1 MQKRDKKRY
10 VKGIVSTQIF
20 LLISAIFAFAFVL
33 GESNSV
39 SGQNEAWIISNGVP
53 KKISLGEYNSNT
65 MGSLFESEQEATSSL
80 TKGTVPGGENQDN
93 SKENSKSQVPTGIVP
108 VGFTTIQKI
117 FTEDTSNVL
126 KTVKFGGQELTGKVL
141 NINNKYYIQGADK
154 KIYELNG
161 YKADTG
167 VANSVVDASVVPAE
181 YEFYGLTGQDA
192 YFASAVVYA
201 AAAYGLGQM
210 IGSFLGFD
218 KKQSN
223 ALGLALGSGV
233 ATYQLSQG
241 FLGATKGLTG
251 QAGLIGAGVALLVF
265 VATYEKTGKKTI
277 TFTCGAF
284 EPPVGGAKCEECN
297 KDKFRPCTEYRCKA
311 LGQACQLL
319 NKEAPGKELC
329 TWVNRG
335 DSISPTIT
343 PSVNALSPSGLSYI
357 SDTSTR
363 PPALGVKITR
373 NSAGNGC
380 LNAFTPLQFGINTNE
395 PAQCKIDWNIT
406 SDFDSMQYYFGESYS
421 SYNHTLKMRLP
432 GPADFNNPEDISPIF
447 KNDGTSQLFVR
458 CRDANGNYNVDAYS
472 IKFCVDKSPDTT
484 PPSIEGTSIASGN
497 PVKFGTQTANVEVYV
512 NEPAECKWSVE
523 SKSYADMENKMS
535 CATLPEARNAIMTW
549 VCNTN
554 LTGIKNNADN
564 KYYLR
569 CKDQP
574 GVEESKRNVMV
585 QSYEYVLKGSQE
597 LNIISVSPNSTVTG
611 GTSSVNVEL
620 ELETA
625 NGAEEGK
632 AFCFFSPLGTNDSY
646 VQMFETNNFKH
657 KQTLQLTNGD
667 YKYYFRCTD
676 LGGNSAEAQT
686 SFKVFSDTLPPKVA
700 RIYKEEGV
708 GLKIVTDEDAEC
720 VYSLTGCNFKFDDGL
735 KAIYSNSNIK
745 TNSYVEWKPNIIYY
759 MKCRDF
765 YGNEP
770 NPGECS
776 AAVRAV
782 EG

>member
-1 MQKRDKKRY
+1 MYKKRRELY
-10 VKGIVSTQIF
+10 TQSWALTQIF
-20 LLISAIFAFAFVL
+20 LLVLAIFAFAFILNNSTLVNADEDDKTDKVDL
-33 GESNSV
+33 GGGATLLLKQAIPRAKAVAN
-39 SGQNEAWIISNGVP
+39 VP
-53 KKISLGEYNSNT
+53 AVAGATRQYFSFGNAKAIELGGSRGTIDLAKISEINRLPESAGGGAKIIVDGVEKTLTKEQFDKLTVTVNANG
-65 MGSLFESEQEATSSL
+65 GSLKDFVTYKGSITGLEGFLGSL
-80 TKGTVPGGENQDN
+80 AEGAVWA
-93 SKENSKSQVPTGIVP
+93 GI
-108 VGFTTIQKI
+108 
-117 FTEDTSNVL
+117 
-126 KTVKFGGQELTGKVL
+126 
-141 NINNKYYIQGADK
+141 
-154 KIYELNG
+154 
-161 YKADTG
+161 
-167 VANSVVDASVVPAE
+167 
-181 YEFYGLTGQDA
+181 
-192 YFASAVVYA
+192 
-201 AAAYGLGQM
+201 AYGMGQM
-210 IGSFLGFD
+210 IGSFFGFN

-223 ALGLALGSGV
+223 TLGRAL
-233 ATYQLSQG
+233 ATGAFTWQVSQG
-241 FLGATKGLTG
+241 IAPNTITATGG
-251 QAGLIGAGVALLVF
+251 FFIGAGIAAIVF
-265 VATYEKTGKKTI
+265 IATYKKEKEKTI

-284 EPPVGGAKCEECN
+284 EPPIGGAKCEECN
-297 KDKFRPCTEYRCKA
+297 KDKFRPCSEYRCKA

-335 DSISPTIT
+335 DSTSPTIT

-759 MKCRDF
+759 IKCRDS

>member
-1 MQKRDKKRY
+1 
-10 VKGIVSTQIF
+10 
-20 LLISAIFAFAFVL
+20 
-33 GESNSV
+33 
-39 SGQNEAWIISNGVP
+39 
-53 KKISLGEYNSNT
+53 
-65 MGSLFESEQEATSSL
+65 
-80 TKGTVPGGENQDN
+80 
-93 SKENSKSQVPTGIVP
+93 
-108 VGFTTIQKI
+108 
-117 FTEDTSNVL
+117 
-126 KTVKFGGQELTGKVL
+126 
-141 NINNKYYIQGADK
+141 
-154 KIYELNG
+154 
-161 YKADTG
+161 
-167 VANSVVDASVVPAE
+167 
-181 YEFYGLTGQDA
+181 
-192 YFASAVVYA
+192 
-201 AAAYGLGQM
+201 
-210 IGSFLGFD
+210 
-218 KKQSN
+218 
-223 ALGLALGSGV
+223 
-233 ATYQLSQG
+233 
-241 FLGATKGLTG
+241 
-251 QAGLIGAGVALLVF
+251 
-265 VATYEKTGKKTI
+265 
-277 TFTCGAF
+277 
-284 EPPVGGAKCEECN
+284 
-297 KDKFRPCTEYRCKA
+297 
-311 LGQACQLL
+311 
-319 NKEAPGKELC
+319 
-329 TWVNRG
+329 
-335 DSISPTIT
+335 
-343 PSVNALSPSGLSYI
+343 SPSGLSYI

-569 CKDQP
+569 CKDQ
-574 GVEESKRNVMV
+574 
-585 QSYEYVLKGSQE
+585 
-597 LNIISVSPNSTVTG
+597 
-611 GTSSVNVEL
+611 VNVEL

-745 TNSYVEWKPNIIYY
+745 TNSYVEWKPNII
-759 MKCRDF
+759 
-765 YGNEP
+765 
-770 NPGECS
+770 
-776 AAVRAV
+776 
-782 EG
+782 